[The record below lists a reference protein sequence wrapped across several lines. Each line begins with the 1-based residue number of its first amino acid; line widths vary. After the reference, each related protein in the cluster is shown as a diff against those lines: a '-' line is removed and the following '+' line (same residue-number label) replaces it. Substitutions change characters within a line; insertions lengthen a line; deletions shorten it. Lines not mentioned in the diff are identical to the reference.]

1 MFPNNT
7 RIEDMKICGS
17 QEVKLFCK
25 DYVEK
30 AETMF
35 ILATAAS
42 MLVVLSLIH
51 YLMCLSANYA
61 HIRDHEKFQELQ
73 ELQYLQDP
81 GDGDS
86 PQHGLGTLSTHH
98 PSKDRF

>member
-1 MFPNNT
+1 
-7 RIEDMKICGS
+7 MKICGS

-30 AETMF
+30 AEVML
-35 ILATAAS
+35 IMATVAS
-42 MLVVLSLIH
+42 LLVVLSLIH

-61 HIRDHEKFQELQ
+61 HICDHKKFQELQ

-81 GDGDS
+81 GDPDS
-86 PQHGLGTLSTHH
+86 PQPGTLSMGLHDCH
-98 PSKDRF
+98 KDRF

>member
-1 MFPNNT
+1 MFPNYT
-7 RIEDMKICGS
+7 RIQDMQVCGP

-25 DYVEK
+25 DFVEK
-30 AETMF
+30 AEVMF

-42 MLVVLSLIH
+42 MLVILSLIH

-73 ELQYLQDP
+73 ELQYLQDATDP
-81 GDGDS
+81 DS
-86 PQHGLGTLSTHH
+86 PQPGMGTLGSHRG
-98 PSKDRF
+98 KDRF